1 MKFFCFCRKKYCDKD
16 SDPVHPKMQENV
28 DAVVQPCDGK
38 WNANSAGIIE
48 SEGSQSAVKIARFE
62 LDVTTSNVWD
72 FPSSIV
78 KYLNKYMNILIQYK
92 DIKEK
97 NLKEHRT
104 IQSLPVSGSPGS

>member
-48 SEGSQSAVKIARFE
+48 REGSQSAVK
-62 LDVTTSNVWD
+62 
-72 FPSSIV
+72 
-78 KYLNKYMNILIQYK
+78 
-92 DIKEK
+92 
-97 NLKEHRT
+97 
-104 IQSLPVSGSPGS
+104 